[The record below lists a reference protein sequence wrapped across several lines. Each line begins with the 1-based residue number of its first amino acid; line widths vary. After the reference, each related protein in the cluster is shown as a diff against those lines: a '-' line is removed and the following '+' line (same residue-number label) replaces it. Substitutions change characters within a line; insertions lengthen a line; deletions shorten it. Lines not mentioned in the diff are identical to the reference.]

1 MTIDVGHI
9 SVDQQQAVSLSLDTY
24 YENQQELALTFSEA
38 EELVDKLTAI
48 IKDQQYKEKEP
59 ST

>member
-1 MTIDVGHI
+1 MTIDVVHI

-24 YENQQELALTFSEA
+24 YENQQELTLTFSEA
-38 EELVDKLTAI
+38 EELVDKLIAI

-59 ST
+59 PT